1 VAKIGQQKR
10 LLLQNCPRWQYW
22 CKSLGPSRVWGT
34 ADPSLLELLLSEVSK
49 TPLLDRIQ
57 FPRDL
62 KNLSAEQLKQ
72 LAGELRSETI
82 DAVAKTGGHLGAG
95 LGVVELTVALH
106 YVFDTPG
113 DRLIWDVGHQSYPHK
128 ILTGRRDRIRTLRQ
142 GGGLSGFTKRAES
155 DYDPFGAAH
164 SSTSISAALGMAVAR
179 DLEGKKHNV
188 VAVIG
193 DGAMSAGMAYEA
205 MNNAGARNER
215 LIVILNDNDM
225 SIAPPVGAMS
235 AYLARLISGKTYR
248 TLRDIGK
255 QLARHLPKFFEE
267 KAGRAEEFARGFWT
281 GGTLF
286 EELGFYYVGPIDGH
300 NLDHLLPVL
309 RNVRDAEAGPI
320 LVHVVTQK
328 GKGYAP
334 AETSADKYHGVVKFD
349 VATGAQAKSKS
360 LAPQYTKVFGESLIK
375 EARKDD
381 KIVAITAAM
390 PSGTG
395 LDLFAKEFPNRCF
408 DVGIAEQHAV
418 TFAGGLAAEGLKPFA
433 AIYSTFL
440 QRAYDQVVH
449 DIAIQRLPV
458 RFAIDRAGLVGA
470 DGPTHA
476 GAFDVT
482 YLGCLPGFV
491 LMAAADESELV
502 HMVATAVAI
511 DDRPSALRYPRGEGL
526 GVPMPAEGNPLEIGK
541 GRILQEG
548 HKVALLSYGA
558 RLGECLKAA
567 KELTALGLSATVADA
582 RFAKPLDVDL
592 LMRLA
597 REHEVLVTIEE
608 GAIGGFGTYVL
619 QALAEQGLLDQGL
632 RVRCMILPDQFI
644 DQDTPAAMY
653 AQAGLDARAI
663 VAKVF
668 EALGKDVGAETV
680 KLA

>member
-1 VAKIGQQKR
+1 M
-10 LLLQNCPRWQYW
+10 
-22 CKSLGPSRVWGT
+22 
-34 ADPSLLELLLSEVSK
+34 SESSK
-49 TPLLDRIQ
+49 TPLLDRILIPQ
-57 FPRDL
+57 GL
-62 KNLSAEQLKQ
+62 KNLSADQLKQ
-72 LAGELRSETI
+72 LANELRTETI

-106 YVFDTPG
+106 YVFDTPH

-188 VAVIG
+188 IAVIG

-255 QLARHLPKFFEE
+255 QLARHLPKFFGE

-309 RNVRDAEAGPI
+309 RNVRDAETGPI

-360 LAPQYTKVFGESLIK
+360 LAPQFTKVFGESLIK

-395 LDLFAKEFPNRCF
+395 VDLFAKEFPNRSF

-418 TFAGGLAAEGLKPFA
+418 TFAGGLAAEGFKPFA
-433 AIYSTFL
+433 TIYSTFL

-449 DIAIQRLPV
+449 DIAIQGLPV

-476 GAFDVT
+476 GAFDIT

-491 LMAAADESELV
+491 VMAAADEAELV

-526 GVPMPAEGNPLEIGK
+526 GVPMPDEGKALEIGK

-548 HKVALLSYGA
+548 HKVALLSFGA

-582 RFAKPLDVDL
+582 RFAKPLDIQLVT
-592 LMRLA
+592 RLA

-608 GAIGGFGTYVL
+608 GAIGGFGAYVL
-619 QALAEQGLLDQGL
+619 QTLAEQGLLDQGL
-632 RVRCMILPDQFI
+632 RVRCMVLPDRFI
-644 DQDTPAAMY
+644 DQDTPTAMY
-653 AQAGLDARAI
+653 AAAGLDAGAI